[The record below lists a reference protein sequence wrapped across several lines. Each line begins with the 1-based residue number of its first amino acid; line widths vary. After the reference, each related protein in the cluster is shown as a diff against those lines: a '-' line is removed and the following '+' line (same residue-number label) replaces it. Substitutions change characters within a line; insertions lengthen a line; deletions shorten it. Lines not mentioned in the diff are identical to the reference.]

1 VFIAASIALLVAGKQ
16 AKGRVAGS
24 RKAS

>member
-1 VFIAASIALLVAGKQ
+1 VFIAAAIALLVAGKQ
-16 AKGRVAGS
+16 SKGRVAGT